1 MSKESVCVRIFLV
14 QQSTARR
21 WIHTHLR
28 GIHEW
33 SQRVCGVVE
42 FRLSNS
48 ICASP
53 KATVVNAVDCG
64 SGQEETR
71 VRRYAMALLAQ
82 CVRYVHCR
90 TKTTCIKWLFFGKL

>member
-33 SQRVCGVVE
+33 SQRVCGVGE
-42 FRLSNS
+42 FRLFVQ
-48 ICASP
+48 AP
-53 KATVVNAVDCG
+53 KATVINAGYYG